1 MNKVL
6 IYDADCPLCRAYTK
20 GLVVTG
26 ALPAAMRLSSTA
38 ITDQRVVDQLDPVR
52 RRHEIPLLDLETGET
67 HYGVD
72 AILTVL
78 GEGWPRFVRFVRDTA
93 LFEVGRRFYAFISYN
108 RRVMFPV
115 EPERWHIMDL
125 DPDLHVGYRTVFL
138 VLLYAALAVGHLGAV
153 GHVAPSAMLML
164 VVQLGLALT
173 YIVRHSGTRQTAN
186 ALDYLGHLGV
196 SILVGGVVKSLGVA
210 LDLPA
215 LLLVGNAIMIWQ
227 LARRQRLMQLPDYLL
242 IPFVMFVCLTS

>member
-6 IYDADCPLCRAYTK
+6 IYDADCPMCRAYTK

-26 ALPAAMRLSSTA
+26 ALSAEMRLPSTA
-38 ITDQRVVDQLDPVR
+38 ITDQRLVDQLDPIR

-78 GEGWPRFVRFVRDTA
+78 ATGWPRFVRFVRDTA
-93 LFEVGRRFYAFISYN
+93 LFEIGRRFYAFISYN

-125 DPDLHVGYRTVFL
+125 DPDLHIGYRTVFL
-138 VLLYAALAVGHLGAV
+138 ILLYTVLAVGHLGAV
-153 GHVAPSAMLML
+153 GHVALWAVLAL
-164 VVQLGLALT
+164 VGQLGLALG
-173 YIVRHSGTRQTAN
+173 YITRHSGTRTMAN
-186 ALDYLGHLGV
+186 SFDYLGHLGV
-196 SILVGGVVKSLGVA
+196 SILVGGVFKALGAVF
-210 LDLPA
+210 DVPS
-215 LLLVGNAIMIWQ
+215 LLLLGNVLMIWQ
-227 LARRQRLMQLPDYLL
+227 LARRQRLMQLPDYLI
-242 IPFVMFVCLTS
+242 IPFVIFVCLNN

>member
-26 ALPAAMRLSSTA
+26 ALPAEMRMPSTA
-38 ITDQRVVDQLDPVR
+38 INDQRIVDQLDPVR

-67 HYGVD
+67 QYGVD

-93 LFEVGRRFYAFISYN
+93 LFEIGRRFYAFVSYN

-125 DPDLHVGYRTVFL
+125 DPDLHLGYRTVFL

-153 GHVAPSAMLML
+153 GHFAGLAMLTL
-164 VVQLGLALT
+164 AAQLGLALT
-173 YIVRHSGTRQTAN
+173 YILRHSGTRQTAN
-186 ALDYLGHLGV
+186 VLDYLGHLGV
-196 SILVGGVVKSLGVA
+196 SMLAGGVFKALGVA
-210 LDLPA
+210 PDLPA

-227 LARRQRLMQLPDYLL
+227 LARRQRLMQLPDYLI
-242 IPFVMFVCLTS
+242 IPFVIFVYLNG

>member
-1 MNKVL
+1 MNKAL
-6 IYDADCPLCRAYTK
+6 IYDADCPMCRAYTK

-26 ALPAAMRLSSTA
+26 ALPAAMRLPSTA
-38 ITDQRVVDQLDPVR
+38 ITDQRMVNQLDPVR
-52 RRHEIPLLDLETGET
+52 RRHEIPLFDLETGET

-78 GEGWPRFVRFVRDTA
+78 GEGWPRFVRFIRDTA
-93 LFEVGRRFYAFISYN
+93 LFEIGRRFYAFISYN

-153 GHVAPSAMLML
+153 DHVALS
-164 VVQLGLALT
+164 VVLALAAQLGLALT

-186 ALDYLGHLGV
+186 VFDYLGHLGV
-196 SILVGGVVKSLGVA
+196 SMLAGGVFKTFGVA

-215 LLLVGNAIMIWQ
+215 LLILGNAIMIWQ
-227 LARRQRLMQLPDYLL
+227 LARRQRLMQLPDYLI
-242 IPFVMFVCLTS
+242 IPFVIFACLTS

>member
-20 GLVVTG
+20 GLVMTG
-26 ALPAAMRLSSTA
+26 TLPAAMRVPSSA
-38 ITDQRVVDQLDPVR
+38 ITDQRVIDQLDPVR

-93 LFEVGRRFYAFISYN
+93 LFEIGRQFYAFISYN

-115 EPERWHIMDL
+115 APERWHVMDL
-125 DPDLHVGYRTVFL
+125 DPDLHVGYRMVFL
-138 VLLYAALAVGHLGAV
+138 VLLYAALATGHLGAA
-153 GHVAPSAMLML
+153 GHFDPLALTALAG
-164 VVQLGLALT
+164 QLGLALA
-173 YIVRHSGTRQTAN
+173 YIGRHSGNRLTAN
-186 ALDYLGHLGV
+186 VLDYLGHLGV
-196 SILVGGVVKSLGVA
+196 SLLAGGVFNAGGVW

-215 LLLVGNAIMIWQ
+215 LLLLGNAVMIWQ
-227 LARRQRLMQLPDYLL
+227 LAVRHRIMQVPDHLI
-242 IPFVMFVCLTS
+242 IPFVVFTCLNH